1 METEMPRDIF
11 VRIKEKL
18 EESPVKETIKVFL
31 KEIIMWEVNNAEKEH
46 PRYREAYEDI
56 IKKYLAT
63 DRAKEE

>member
-1 METEMPRDIF
+1 MPRDVF
-11 VRIKEKL
+11 VRIREKL
-18 EESPVKETIKVFL
+18 EESAVKETIKVFL